1 MNISQGRGSYK
12 EKTSD
17 TREDEAFIQMHSKT
31 DFKYLRNLFVEVEL
45 LITYKVL
52 CLNPKRPAMFH

>member
-1 MNISQGRGSYK
+1 MNTSQGRGSYK

-31 DFKYLRNLFVEVEL
+31 DFNLSHDGYTGYISGVFL
-45 LITYKVL
+45 SKLSY
-52 CLNPKRPAMFH
+52 